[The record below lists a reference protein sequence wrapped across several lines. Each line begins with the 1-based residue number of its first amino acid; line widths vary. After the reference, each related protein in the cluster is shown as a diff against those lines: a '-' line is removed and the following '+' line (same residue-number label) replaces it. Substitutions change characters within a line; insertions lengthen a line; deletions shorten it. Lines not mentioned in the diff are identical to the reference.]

1 MFSRIFISMLA
12 VAVLASGSVSA
23 HAPDQRTL
31 DQQAQR
37 EVVSGLETALKR
49 NYVFPDRIPAISAE
63 LGRQVRSEP
72 VDADQFADHLS
83 RGMMKASRDLHF
95 SVAFDPEEVAAN
107 RQAKVSG
114 NATTQ
119 ARRDVERA
127 ANFGFRDARRLEGD
141 LAYIRFDFFADPQYA
156 QDTAT
161 GAMRFAE
168 GAKGIIFDLRYNNG
182 GVLEMAQ
189 LLMSYLYP
197 AGKEQE
203 FFDYNY
209 TEDGKS
215 VERGQWNLAAVP
227 GQRSGD
233 VPVVVLTGSTSFSAA
248 EWMAFSLQR
257 LGRATVIGEQTAG
270 GAHPVTRV
278 PVDDRFMLQVPIGQI
293 RDPIKGEDFE
303 GVGVTPDLAVPAS
316 GALLAAQKF
325 LLQSRANA
333 GDTDATWALVP
344 VEFAISGW
352 IPTAADLDEA
362 AGAYEGRTLVRTPT
376 GLAYHWRDRFVLALD
391 PIGKD
396 LFAVQG
402 SDDYR
407 FRLVRAGGVV
417 TGLERVEKSGETS
430 VYRRLD

>member
-1 MFSRIFISMLA
+1 MISKFLPSLMAA
-12 VAVLASGSVSA
+12 VVLAPSA
-23 HAPDQRTL
+23 AAAQAL
-31 DQQAQR
+31 DHKAQQ
-37 EVVSGLETALKR
+37 EVVAHLEAALQQ
-49 NYVFPDRIPAISAE
+49 NYVFSDRIPAISAE
-63 LGRQVRSEP
+63 LDRRVQANPVEAGR
-72 VDADQFADHLS
+72 FAESLS
-83 RGMMKASRDLHF
+83 QGLVKASEDLHF
-95 SVAFDPEEVAAN
+95 SVAFDPDEVAAD
-107 RQAKVSG
+107 RRAKASG
-114 NATTQ
+114 ETTTE

-127 ANFGFRDARRLEGD
+127 ANFGFRDARRLDGG

-209 TEDGKS
+209 TEDGKR

-270 GAHPVTRV
+270 GAHPVSRV
-278 PVDDRFMLQVPIGQI
+278 PIDDRFMLQVPIGQI

-303 GVGVTPDLAVPAS
+303 GVGMTPDLTVPAS

-325 LLQSRANA
+325 LLQSRADA
-333 GDTDATWALVP
+333 GDADAKWALVP
-344 VEFAISGW
+344 VEYAIAGQTPS
-352 IPTAADLDEA
+352 AADLDEA
-362 AGAYEGRTLVRTPT
+362 VGAYEGRTLVRTPT
-376 GLAYHWRDRFVLALD
+376 GIAYHWRGRFVLALD

-402 SDDYR
+402 TDGYR
-407 FRLVRAGGVV
+407 FRLVRANGVV

-430 VYRRLD
+430 IYRRLD

>member
-1 MFSRIFISMLA
+1 MISKFLPSLMAA
-12 VAVLASGSVSA
+12 VVLAPSA
-23 HAPDQRTL
+23 AAAQAL
-31 DQQAQR
+31 DHTAQQ
-37 EVVSGLETALKR
+37 EVVAHLEAALQQ

-63 LGRQVRSEP
+63 LDRRVQANPVEAGR
-72 VDADQFADHLS
+72 FAESLS
-83 RGMMKASRDLHF
+83 QGLVKASEDLHF
-95 SVAFDPEEVAAN
+95 SVAFDPDEVAAD
-107 RQAKVSG
+107 RRAKASG
-114 NATTQ
+114 ETTTE

-127 ANFGFRDARRLEGD
+127 ANFGFRDARRLDGG

-209 TEDGKS
+209 TEDGKR

-233 VPVVVLTGSTSFSAA
+233 VPVVILTGSTSFSAA

-333 GDTDATWALVP
+333 GDTDAAWALVP
-344 VEFAISGW
+344 VEFAISGR
-352 IPTAADLDEA
+352 IPSAADLDEA

>member
-1 MFSRIFISMLA
+1 MISKFLPSLMAA
-12 VAVLASGSVSA
+12 VVLAPSA
-23 HAPDQRTL
+23 AAAQAL
-31 DQQAQR
+31 DHKAQQ
-37 EVVSGLETALKR
+37 EVVAHLEAALQQ

-63 LGRQVRSEP
+63 LDRRVQANPVEAGR
-72 VDADQFADHLS
+72 FAESLS
-83 RGMMKASRDLHF
+83 QGLVKASEDLHF
-95 SVAFDPEEVAAN
+95 SVAFDPDEVAAD
-107 RQAKVSG
+107 RRAKASG
-114 NATTQ
+114 ETTTE

-127 ANFGFRDARRLEGD
+127 ANFGFRDARRLDGG

-209 TEDGKS
+209 TEDGKR

-270 GAHPVTRV
+270 GAHPVSRV
-278 PVDDRFMLQVPIGQI
+278 PIDDRFMLQVPIGQI

-303 GVGVTPDLAVPAS
+303 GVGMTPDLTVPAS

-325 LLQSRANA
+325 LLQSRADA
-333 GDTDATWALVP
+333 GDADAKWALVP
-344 VEFAISGW
+344 VEYAIAGQTPS
-352 IPTAADLDEA
+352 AADLDEA
-362 AGAYEGRTLVRTPT
+362 VGAYEGRTLVRTPA
-376 GLAYHWRDRFVLALD
+376 GIAYHWRGRFVLALD

-402 SDDYR
+402 TDGYR
-407 FRLVRAGGVV
+407 FRLVRANGVV

-430 VYRRLD
+430 IYRRLD

>member
-1 MFSRIFISMLA
+1 MISKFLPSLMAA
-12 VAVLASGSVSA
+12 VVLAPSA
-23 HAPDQRTL
+23 AAAQAL
-31 DQQAQR
+31 DHKAQQ
-37 EVVSGLETALKR
+37 EVVAHLEAALQQ

-63 LGRQVRSEP
+63 LDRRVQANPVEAGR
-72 VDADQFADHLS
+72 FAESLS
-83 RGMMKASRDLHF
+83 QGLVKASEDLHF
-95 SVAFDPEEVAAN
+95 SVAFDPDEVAAD
-107 RQAKVSG
+107 RRAKASG
-114 NATTQ
+114 ETTTE

-127 ANFGFRDARRLEGD
+127 ANFGFRDARRLDGG

-209 TEDGKS
+209 TEDGKR

-270 GAHPVTRV
+270 GAHPVSRV
-278 PVDDRFMLQVPIGQI
+278 PIDDRFMLQVPIGQI

-303 GVGVTPDLAVPAS
+303 GVGMTPDLTVPAS

-325 LLQSRANA
+325 LLQSRADA
-333 GDTDATWALVP
+333 GDADAKWALVP
-344 VEFAISGW
+344 VEYAIAGQTPS
-352 IPTAADLDEA
+352 AADLDEA
-362 AGAYEGRTLVRTPT
+362 VGAYEGRTLVRTPT
-376 GLAYHWRDRFVLALD
+376 GIAYHWRGRFVLALD

-402 SDDYR
+402 TDGYR
-407 FRLVRAGGVV
+407 FRLVRANGVV
-417 TGLERVEKSGETS
+417 MGLERVEKSGETS
-430 VYRRLD
+430 IYRRLD